1 MGKDHNSSWYFRWIS
16 SEWYKKLRLQT
27 LLVQIFAIMAAN
39 FTKKL
44 SLEHISLRKLREAR
58 RLTVLPSAMPSESD
72 GEAGFADTIRP
83 HADYGSRLNTDCL
96 IRLVRLRQGC
106 RTHKTS
112 NRQPVFLTPAPCM
125 EFEPP
130 RHSTFVT
137 AHGGKER
144 VAYDPYIN
152 SGVVPDTYIALYRGC
167 HSGF

>member
-1 MGKDHNSSWYFRWIS
+1 MNY
-16 SEWYKKLRLQT
+16 RLITQEKIN
-27 LLVQIFAIMAAN
+27 LVCPA
-39 FTKKL
+39 
-44 SLEHISLRKLREAR
+44 LRKLREVW
-58 RLTVLPSAMPSESD
+58 RLTVLSSAMPSDGD
-72 GEAGFADTIRP
+72 GEAGFTDTLRP

-137 AHGGKER
+137 AHGGKEC
-144 VAYDPYIN
+144 VVYDPSIN
-152 SGVVPDTYIALYRGC
+152 SRLVPVTYIAL
-167 HSGF
+167 SGAVIAVSNESIDIIIGEKL